1 MYARFMTRSRTQHCG
16 LRVHRIALFASLLAL
31 SVAASCFG
39 DQLQWTP
46 LSVCRDAAKMI
57 ARQPLLLS
65 YCSQADE
72 DYVELWLVRDLE
84 VVATPAPRLHEVT
97 VIAKRLYRSDRA
109 FSSEDFPVSEE
120 QWVFS
125 KAEDPRRFVVGI
137 DLAYVYLYVGGGSFQ
152 CLAQVLGLPCVVG
165 VDAIPLPD
173 HVLENAVAQWCEAKR
188 HTPPWLP
195 QKPLERSHQAG
206 R

>member
-1 MYARFMTRSRTQHCG
+1 MTRSRIQHCR
-16 LRVHRIALFASLLAL
+16 LQVHRITLFASLLAL
-31 SVAASCFG
+31 GVAASCFG

-57 ARQPLLLS
+57 ARQPLLVS
-65 YCSQADE
+65 FCSRADE
-72 DYVELWLVRDLE
+72 DYVELWLVRDLQ
-84 VVATPAPRLHEVT
+84 VVATPAPKLHEVI
-97 VIAKRLYRSDRA
+97 VLAERLYRSDHA
-109 FSSEDFPVSEE
+109 FSSTEFPVSEE

-125 KAEDPRRFVVGI
+125 RAEDPRRFVVGI
-137 DLAYVYLYVGGGSFQ
+137 DLAYVYLYVGDGSFQ

-165 VDAIPLPD
+165 VDAIHLPD
-173 HVLENAVAQWCEAKR
+173 HVLENVAEWCEAKR
-188 HTPPWLP
+188 HPPQGLP